1 MMLHEMKEL
10 RKEMHD
16 IYSKAAHPH
25 IIAYALIS
33 GAAGA
38 VPIPFVD
45 IPVVTLVQAKM
56 IQTIG
61 SIYNYKMDRK
71 SWAEIS
77 SALGITLLT
86 NIGRRELIKLIP
98 VYGLAVSSVLTAATT
113 YALGKTLTVY
123 FQNLRNG
130 KELSSEIFRT
140 VYAEQ
145 FELGRAILKDYV
157 SEIQHKVLQ

>member
-1 MMLHEMKEL
+1 MKGNFHVRFLGE
-10 RKEMHD
+10 E
-16 IYSKAAHPH
+16 KAAM
-25 IIAYALIS
+25 
-33 GAAGA
+33 
-38 VPIPFVD
+38 PF
-45 IPVVTLVQAKM
+45 PYPT
-56 IQTIG
+56 
-61 SIYNYKMDRK
+61 NYKLDKR

-77 SALGITLLT
+77 SALGLTLLT

-123 FQNLRNG
+123 FQNLRRG
-130 KELSSEIFRT
+130 KELSSELFRT

>member
-1 MMLHEMKEL
+1 MMLHEMKDI
-10 RKEMHD
+10 RKELQD
-16 IYSKAAHPH
+16 VYSKAAHPH

-56 IQTIG
+56 FQTIA
-61 SIYNYKMDRK
+61 SIYNYKLDRK

-98 VYGLAVSSVLTAATT
+98 VYGLAASSALTAATT

-123 FQNLRNG
+123 FQNLRGG
-130 KELSSEIFRT
+130 KVLSSEVFRV
-140 VYAEQ
+140 VYTEQ
-145 FELGRAILKDYV
+145 LELGRSILKDYV
-157 SEIQHKVLQ
+157 TELQHKVLQ